1 METRQEEVLDGT
13 YGTRYN
19 GIIQSREAERHC
31 QSSCRYPKDFRQGF
45 FTQSVNSL
53 FSTFL
58 KDQRFFADATSP

>member
-1 METRQEEVLDGT
+1 MEPMEPATMELSNLGKLKDSG
-13 YGTRYN
+13 
-19 GIIQSREAERHC
+19 SC

>member
-1 METRQEEVLDGT
+1 MELSNLGKLKDSG
-13 YGTRYN
+13 
-19 GIIQSREAERHC
+19 SC